1 MRINLIALIACL
13 CVANTAFAAVSCV
26 VLTSGSDIDNQTTY
40 TTASVTPSS
49 NKLVLVAVVNSR
61 NSASACTDADA
72 TTMTGNGLTYVKV
85 AEQCFSSSGAPTNM
99 LSLWRSMGATP
110 SSGAITVGYSAT
122 SQAGGGW
129 IVMECDG
136 VDTSGT
142 NGSGAV
148 VQNASNLA
156 EPGTSLTVSLAAFS
170 DAANATLA
178 IFGLNA
184 NNAITPEAGY
194 TELDDVSVTEASNNM
209 QIQAQYV
216 SSNDTSPSA
225 SFSSADSAGIAIE
238 IKADPAAPGAGVDG
252 GGILWFQ

>member
-1 MRINLIALIACL
+1 MRIKLIVLLTCL
-13 CVANTAFAAVSCV
+13 CVASTTYAAVSCAK
-26 VLTSGSDIDNQTTY
+26 LTSGSNTANQTTY

-61 NSASACTDADA
+61 NTVSACTDADA
-72 TTMTGNGLTYVKV
+72 TSMTGNGLTYVKV
-85 AEQCFSSSGAPTNM
+85 AEQCFSSAGAPTNM
-99 LSLWRSMGATP
+99 ISLWRAMGAAP
-110 SSGAITVGYSAT
+110 STGAITVGYSAT
-122 SQAGGGW
+122 TQVGGGW

-148 VQNASNLA
+148 VQNDTNLA
-156 EPGTSLTVSLAAFS
+156 EPGTSLAMSLAAFS
-170 DAANATLA
+170 DATNATLA

-194 TELDDVSVTEASNNM
+194 TELDDVSVTEVGNNM

-216 SSNDTSPSA
+216 ASNDTSPSA
-225 SFSSADSAGIAIE
+225 SFSSADAAGIAIE
-238 IKADPAAPGAGVDG
+238 IKASAAPPSSEDG
-252 GGILWFQ
+252 EDLLWFP